1 MTPLRKKGIALAAI
15 GSILWGSSGIAGQH
29 LLSDAGMNA
38 EWLAFFR
45 LLTAGFLLLLWEAFA
60 SKGDIFTIWKDRK
73 DAVTLFFF
81 GAIGMVMTQY
91 MYFVT
96 IEYSNAATAT
106 VIQYL
111 MPIFI
116 ILWVCVTEKRK
127 PRMKEIFCSFCA
139 MVGTAFIA
147 THGRFDSLAI
157 SETALIF
164 GLLSAVGAAFYTLEP
179 QGLIRK
185 WRSSLVVGW
194 GMIIGGITMIPLV
207 WQEPFTGVFDG
218 LTIFSFLYVVVFG
231 TVLSFALYLSSIKY
245 IEPGETSIIASLE
258 PLSAI
263 LFSFLLLSMTF
274 GVFELLGMGLI
285 ILAVIVVTK

>member
-1 MTPLRKKGIALAAI
+1 MTTLRKKGIALAAV
-15 GSILWGSSGIAGQH
+15 GSILWGSSGIAGQY
-29 LLSDAGMNA
+29 LLSTAGMNA

-45 LLTAGFLLLLWEAFA
+45 LLTAGGILLLWDAFTH
-60 SKGDIFTIWKDRK
+60 KGDIFTIWKDRK
-73 DAVTLFFF
+73 EAVMLFFF

-116 ILWVCVTEKRK
+116 IAWVCFTQKRK

-139 MVGTAFIA
+139 IVGTAFIA

-179 QGLIRK
+179 QKLIQK

-207 WQEPFTGVFDG
+207 WQEPLVGTFDG
-218 LTIFSFLYVVVFG
+218 GTIFSFLYVVIFG

-263 LFSFLLLSMTF
+263 LFSVLLLSMTF
-274 GVFELLGMGLI
+274 GTFELLGMGLI